1 MYTLRYVDKSIY
13 KQTHTYTICFKSGK
27 SSITE
32 GIMRLVS
39 NVSYQQKNMLT
50 KKKMIFNL
58 ENSLIFVIVHIN
70 P

>member
-39 NVSYQQKNMLT
+39 NVSSQT
-50 KKKMIFNL
+50 KKYANKKKDDF
-58 ENSLIFVIVHIN
+58 
-70 P
+70 